1 MREII
6 DEDGKDDDS
15 CSTLAGYSS
24 PDQNAGLLFSDGSG
38 CGTEDMH
45 PEPAQILGLW
55 QIFIERVNPIT
66 RIIHIPTLQPLVA
79 AAATDRRS
87 LEKKKEALLFAIYT
101 FAAVALSESECRT
114 LLRCSRDDAFDRFS
128 KACRITFMRI
138 GILQRYDMVVL
149 QALVL
154 YQVSPLPGLP
164 RPHRWH
170 ALTPW
175 LCSSRS
181 RAGTTGMPHG
191 F

>member
-15 CSTLAGYSS
+15 CSTPADYST
-24 PDQNAGLLFSDGSG
+24 PDQNAVLLFSDGTD
-38 CGTEDMH
+38 CGTEDLH
-45 PEPAQILGLW
+45 PEPAQVFGLW
-55 QIFIERVNPIT
+55 QIFVDRVNPIS
-66 RIIHIPTLQPLVA
+66 RVIHVPTVQPLVA
-79 AAATDRRS
+79 AAATDRKS
-87 LEKKKEALLFAIYT
+87 LASNKEALLFAIYS
-101 FAAVALSESECRT
+101 FATAALSERECRT
-114 LLRCSRDDAFDRFS
+114 LLRCSRDDAFNRFS
-128 KACRITFMRI
+128 KGCRITFMRI

-164 RPHRWH
+164 SPHRWH

-181 RAGTTGMPHG
+181 RGGTTAMPHG